1 MALIEIKVPDI
12 GDFKEVEIVEILVQ
26 PGDAV
31 AQEASLATLES
42 DKASMEVPS
51 SDSGVVKELRV
62 QVGEKVSEGSVLLL
76 LETEVAAASPGPFQ
90 PKIVVEF

>member
-12 GDFKEVEIVEILVQ
+12 GDSKDVEIIEVLVQ
-26 PGDAV
+26 PGEAV
-31 AQEASLATLES
+31 EQETSLVTLES

-62 QVGEKVSEGSVLLL
+62 QVGDRVSEGSVLLL
-76 LETEVAAASPGPFQ
+76 LEAE
-90 PKIVVEF
+90 